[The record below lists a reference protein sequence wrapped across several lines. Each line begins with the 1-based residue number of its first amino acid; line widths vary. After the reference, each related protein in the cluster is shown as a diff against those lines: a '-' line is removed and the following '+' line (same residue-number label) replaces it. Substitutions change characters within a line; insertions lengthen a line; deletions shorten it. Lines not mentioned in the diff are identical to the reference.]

1 MFDRDKWQE
10 IFDTIRKH
18 KLRTFLTAL
27 GVFWGIFMLVF
38 LMGSGKGLEN
48 GVFNG
53 FGNRVSNCLYVWT
66 QRTSKPYMGLQPGRS
81 PRLTN
86 DDIRAI
92 ESSFGDKIEYIAP
105 RLWVTSGEIYRKN
118 NSGAFDIRG
127 EMPDLIKLEPIVIR
141 KGRFINHFDIEERR
155 KVIVIG
161 SRVEEVLFEEEK
173 EECIGQYLTINGAEY
188 LIVGVFGSSRQGSD
202 DDDDVQSIF
211 MPLTTAQQV
220 TNRPDRIGWFV
231 CSMYKDV
238 RARDVELPLKAML
251 RVRHK
256 VHPEDEQGIRS
267 YNLDEEFRSIQGLFT
282 GISVII
288 WVVGIGSLIAGI
300 IGVGNIMLIVVKE
313 RTKEIGIR
321 KALGATPGSIV
332 SLVLLESVFIT
343 TSAGYLGLLVSTS
356 LIMLVSQAVGEGG
369 EFFSNPEVD
378 LGVGLGALL
387 ILIIAGAL
395 TGLMPALHAARINPV
410 TALKDE

>member
-48 GVFNG
+48 GVFSS
-53 FGNRVSNCLYVWT
+53 FGDRASNCIYVWT
-66 QRTSKPYMGLQPGRS
+66 QRTSKPYMGLQPGRY
-81 PRLTN
+81 PRLTY
-86 DDIRAI
+86 DDIEAI
-92 ESSFGDKIEYIAP
+92 ESNFGDKIEYMAP
-105 RLWVTSGEIYRKN
+105 RLHVTSGEITRN
-118 NSGAFDIRG
+118 DNSGAFDIRG
-127 EMPDLIKLEPIVIR
+127 EMPDLIKLEPIEVR
-141 KGRFINHFDIEERR
+141 RGRFINAFDIEQRR

-161 SRVEEVLFEEEK
+161 TRVEEVLFDEEK
-173 EECIGQYLTINGAEY
+173 EESIGQYLTINGAEY

-220 TNRPDRIGWFV
+220 TNHPNRIGWFV
-231 CSMYKDV
+231 CSMYADV
-238 RARDVELPLKAML
+238 RAKEVEVPLKALL
-251 RVRHK
+251 RERHK

-267 YNLDEEFRSIQGLFT
+267 FNLDEEFRSIQGLFT
-282 GISVII
+282 GIGLII

-321 KALGATPGSIV
+321 KAMGATPGSIV

-343 TSAGYLGLLVSTS
+343 TAAGYLGLLVSTG
-356 LIMLVSQAVGEGG
+356 LIMLINQAVGEGG

-410 TALKDE
+410 LALKDE